1 MARCWQEEENPWHIV
16 GLKRENLGTSLLG
29 REKTWEHRW
38 QEEEKPRHVAGRKR
52 KTWARHWYQ
61 GTDVASRKRKI
72 LGTSLVGK
80 GKHGHVAVRKRKN
93 MGT

>member
-1 MARCWQEEENPWHIV
+1 M
-16 GLKRENLGTSLLG
+16 GTSLLG